1 MALRKTGPKV
11 AGTRSSFFEIAPLK
25 NTRGREE
32 ASLSRPR
39 RARQPGWITG
49 AEIDEALREFAKSLT
64 ERPILDQICENGR
77 AARSAREEWF
87 KAFAENLERATAG
100 STRRPSSRVTT
111 PVSTAPASNAR
122 GISPGPSLRGFGSNM
137 RLAFE
142 PAEDFR
148 RASLLPPRAALCHR
162 PSRQR
167 SRGRASRMAGGQR
180 NRRLARARQ
189 RRSASRRSIA
199 GATTRRNWS
208 ATGRDRRCQLEPF
221 FSFCP

>member
-1 MALRKTGPKV
+1 MLDRTAARRPKRGQTALRSPPSAPISRRPALPPRSATGLGAYRCWPARCRPVHRDGGLKSRLSSGWGPMALRKTGPKV

-100 STRRPSSRVTT
+100 STWRPSSRVTG
-111 PVSTAPASNAR
+111 PPSVASAAIGGTAVTRLTAKMLPT
-122 GISPGPSLRGFGSNM
+122 GPERPKYPEKSLPDNNS
-137 RLAFE
+137 
-142 PAEDFR
+142 
-148 RASLLPPRAALCHR
+148 
-162 PSRQR
+162 
-167 SRGRASRMAGGQR
+167 
-180 NRRLARARQ
+180 
-189 RRSASRRSIA
+189 
-199 GATTRRNWS
+199 
-208 ATGRDRRCQLEPF
+208 
-221 FSFCP
+221 